1 MKKKIILVV
10 ALAASFQIYAQKK
23 DSIANKYTLMD
34 EVIIEGV
41 RKSKDVSSELASKL
55 PITNLENPQVTA
67 SVSPQLI
74 KNRNFY
80 TQSGMLQ
87 NATGVS
93 PSWAGI
99 SPYYSIRGFRT
110 RSSFRNG
117 VNGYVASDMDPV
129 NIAQLE
135 VIKGPSAVIFGGG
148 GSSMITFG
156 GLINRITVKPQQIAF
171 ANISVTGGSYN
182 LQRATIDINSPLD
195 KDGKILARLT
205 GAYTYKGS
213 FQDQGFSKT
222 FFVAPSISYKV
233 SDQLNIQLDAEILNK
248 TATNNPLYQVALGNA
263 KSSDELNLDYFRSFT
278 DNTVTMNNKAVN
290 IYGKI
295 IYKLSPNWKSET
307 NLISINNKTPGDY
320 IRLRLD
326 DNSQNVTRR
335 VYRMYPED
343 ITSQQI
349 QQDFVGNFTIG
360 NIKNRLVAG
369 VEYYHYLYGISSKS
383 MNFTKVPATG
393 IDSQNAYF
401 NNEYISAQLALQPY
415 GENYKAVQDH
425 YSVYVS
431 DVINPIDNLSLML
444 SARINYIDNKGTQDL
459 LSATT
464 IGAYEQTAVS
474 PKLGINYQIIPQKV
488 ALFANYMNGFQAQA
502 PQSVNGQMT
511 NFQPVYGNQW
521 ETGVKISLQKNLLD
535 AVLSYYNIDV
545 TNVVRQDP
553 TNTVSYL
560 QDGEQRSKGFEA
572 DLESNPIK
580 GLFLHAGFAYNDSK
594 LIASD
599 ALTQGLR
606 PVDAGPE
613 LSGNWYVNYAPQS
626 KALSGFSL
634 GLGGSH
640 YGKDLIINN
649 AKGYFSTNPYT
660 LINSVLSFEK
670 TGYAFSLS
678 ANNLLNE
685 HYWYGGRGMITPG
698 TLREV
703 ILSLKL
709 KL

>member
-1 MKKKIILVV
+1 MRKAIFFAV
-10 ALAASFQIYAQKK
+10 ALAASLQISAQKK
-23 DSIANKYTLMD
+23 DSIASRYTLMD

-41 RKSKDVSSELASKL
+41 RKSKDVSSGLASKL
-55 PITNLENPQVTA
+55 PLKNLENPQVTA

-74 KNRNFY
+74 KNRNFF
-80 TQSGMLQ
+80 TQGAMLL
-87 NATGVS
+87 NAAGVA

-117 VNGYVASDMDPV
+117 VSGYVASDMDPV

-148 GSSMITFG
+148 GATMVTFG
-156 GLINRITVKPQQIAF
+156 GLINRVTVKPQNAAF
-171 ANISVTGGSYN
+171 AHISAAGGSYN
-182 LQRATIDINSPLD
+182 LQRLTLDANRPLD

-205 GAYTYKGS
+205 GAYNYNNT

-222 FFVAPSISYKV
+222 FFLAPSIYYKL
-233 SDQLNIQLDAEILNK
+233 SDDLNIQLDAEILNK
-248 TATNNPLYQVALGNA
+248 SATNNPLFQVALGTA
-263 KSSDELNLDYFRSFT
+263 KSADELNLDYYRSFN
-278 DNTVTMNNKAVN
+278 DNSVTMNNKAVN

-295 IYKLSPNWKSET
+295 IYRLSENWRSET

-326 DNSQNVTRR
+326 DDSQNLTRR
-335 VYRMYPED
+335 VYRMYPEN

-349 QQDFVGNFTIG
+349 QQDFVGNFKIG
-360 NIKNRLVAG
+360 SMKNRLVAG
-369 VEYYHYLYGISSKS
+369 VEYYHYLYGIASKS
-383 MNFTKVPATG
+383 MDFTKVSATAA
-393 IDSQNAYF
+393 DPENAYF
-401 NNEYISAQLALQPY
+401 NNEYISDQLALKPY

-425 YSVYVS
+425 YSVYAS
-431 DVINPIDNLSLML
+431 DVINPLDNLSVML
-444 SARINYIDNKGTQDL
+444 SARINYINNKGTEDL
-459 LSATT
+459 LTETAAGDYT
-464 IGAYEQTAVS
+464 QTAFS
-474 PKLGINYQIIPQKV
+474 PKLGINYQIIPERI
-488 ALFANYMNGFQAQA
+488 ALFANYMNGFQPQA

-521 ETGVKISLQKNLLD
+521 ESGIKVSLKKNLLD

-545 TNVVRQDP
+545 ANVVRQDP
-553 TNTVSYL
+553 NDTASYL

-580 GLFLHAGFAYNDSK
+580 GLFLHTGFAYNDSK
-594 LIASD
+594 LIVSD

-606 PVDAGPE
+606 PVDAGPK
-613 LSGNWYVNYAPQS
+613 LSGTWYVNYAPQS
-626 KALSGFSL
+626 KALYGFSL
-634 GLGGSH
+634 GIGGSH

-649 AKGYFSTNPYT
+649 ANGSFYTNPYT
-660 LINSVLSFEK
+660 LISSVLSFEK
-670 TGYAFSLS
+670 TGYVFSLS

-698 TLREV
+698 TLRQIV
-703 ILSLKL
+703 LSLKL

>member
-1 MKKKIILVV
+1 MKKVIFFSVAVV
-10 ALAASFQIYAQKK
+10 ASLQIYAQKK
-23 DSIANKYTLMD
+23 DSITNKYTLMD

-55 PITNLENPQVTA
+55 PLKNLENPQVTA

-74 KNRNFY
+74 KNRNFF
-80 TQSGMLQ
+80 TQGEMLK
-87 NATGVS
+87 NATGVA

-148 GSSMITFG
+148 GATMITFG
-156 GLINRITVKPQQIAF
+156 GLINRVTVKPQQTTF
-171 ANISVTGGSYN
+171 ADITVMGGSYN
-182 LQRATIDINSPLD
+182 LQRATIDINRPLD

-205 GAYTYKGS
+205 GAYNYNDT

-222 FFVAPSISYKV
+222 FFLAPSISYKF
-233 SDQLNIQLDAEILNK
+233 SDDLKIQLDAEILNK
-248 TATNNPLYQVALGNA
+248 MATNNPLYQVALGTA
-263 KSSDELNLDYFRSFT
+263 KSADELNLDYYRSFN
-278 DNTVTMNNKAVN
+278 DNSVTLNNKAVN

-295 IYKLSPNWKSET
+295 IYRLSENWKSET

-335 VYRMYPED
+335 VYRMYPEN

-349 QQDFVGNFTIG
+349 QQDFVGNFKIG
-360 NIKNRLVAG
+360 SMKNRLITG
-369 VEYYHYLYGISSKS
+369 VEYYHYLYGIASKS
-383 MNFTKVPATG
+383 MNFTKVSATAS
-393 IDSQNAYF
+393 DPQNANF
-401 NNEYISAQLALQPY
+401 NNEYISGQLATKPY
-415 GENYKAVQDH
+415 GENYKAIQDH

-431 DVINPIDNLSLML
+431 DVINPLENLSVML
-444 SARINYIDNKGTQDL
+444 SARINYINNKGTEDL
-459 LSATT
+459 LTATT
-464 IGAYEQTAVS
+464 TGDYTQTAVS
-474 PKLGINYQIIPQKV
+474 PKLGINYQIIPERI
-488 ALFANYMNGFQAQA
+488 ALFANYMNGFQPQA

-521 ETGVKISLQKNLLD
+521 ESGVKVSLKKNLLD

-545 TNVVRQDP
+545 TNVVRQNPND
-553 TNTVSYL
+553 TASYL

-594 LIASD
+594 LIVSD
-599 ALTQGLR
+599 ALTERLR
-606 PVDAGPE
+606 PVDAGPK
-613 LSGNWYVNYAPQS
+613 LSGTWYVNYAPQS
-626 KALSGFSL
+626 IALNGFSL
-634 GLGGSH
+634 GIGGSH
-640 YGKDLIINN
+640 YGKDLMINN
-649 AKGYFSTNPYT
+649 TNGSFYTNPYT
-660 LINSVLSFEK
+660 VINSVLSFEK
-670 TGYAFSLS
+670 TGYVFSLS

-698 TLREV
+698 TLRQV

>member
-1 MKKKIILVV
+1 MKKGIFF
-10 ALAASFQIYAQKK
+10 ALALLASLQIYAQKK
-23 DSIANKYTLMD
+23 DSITNKYTLMD

-41 RKSKDVSSELASKL
+41 RKSKDVASELASKL
-55 PITNLENPQVTA
+55 PIKNLENPQVTA
-67 SVSPQLI
+67 SISPQLI
-74 KNRNFY
+74 KNRNFF
-80 TQSGMLQ
+80 TQDQMLQ
-87 NATGVS
+87 NATGVA

-148 GSSMITFG
+148 GSTMISFG
-156 GLINRITVKPQQIAF
+156 GLINRITVKPQHTAF
-171 ANISVTGGSYN
+171 ANISVSGGSYD
-182 LQRATIDINSPLD
+182 LQRAAIDINSPLD
-195 KDGKILARLT
+195 KEGKILGRIT
-205 GAYTYKGS
+205 SAYTYKGS

-233 SDQLNIQLDAEILNK
+233 NDQLNIQLDAEILNK
-248 TATNNPLYQVALGNA
+248 TATNNPLYQVALGTA
-263 KSSDELNLDYFRSFT
+263 KSSNELNLDYSRSFT

-295 IYKLSPNWKSET
+295 IYQLSPNWKSET

-320 IRLRLD
+320 VRLRLD

-335 VYRMYPED
+335 VYRMYPEN

-349 QQDFVGNFTIG
+349 QQDFSGNFNIG
-360 NIKNRLVAG
+360 KMKNRFIAG

-383 MNFTKVPATG
+383 MNFTKVSATES
-393 IDSQNAYF
+393 DAQNAYF
-401 NNEYISAQLALQPY
+401 NNEYISAQLASQPY
-415 GENYKAVQDH
+415 GENYKAIQDH
-425 YSVYVS
+425 YSVYAS
-431 DVINPIDNLSLML
+431 DVINPIENLSVML
-444 SARINYIDNKGTQDL
+444 SARINYINNKGTQDL
-459 LSATT
+459 LKSATT
-464 IGAYEQTAVS
+464 GDYTQTAVS
-474 PKLGINYQIIPQKV
+474 PKLGINYQIIPEKA

-553 TNTVSYL
+553 NNTAYYL

-580 GLFLHAGFAYNDSK
+580 GLFVHAGFAYNDSE
-594 LIASD
+594 LIVSD
-599 ALTQGLR
+599 ALTEGLR
-606 PVDAGPE
+606 PVDAGPK
-613 LSGNWYVNYAPQS
+613 LSGTWYVNYASQS
-626 KALSGFSL
+626 KALNGFSL
-634 GLGGSH
+634 GIGGSH
-640 YGKDLIINN
+640 YGKDLMINN
-649 AKGYFSTNPYT
+649 TNGSFYTNPYT

-670 TGYAFSLS
+670 RGYVFSLS

-685 HYWYGGRGMITPG
+685 RYWYGGRGMITPG
-698 TLREV
+698 TLRQV
-703 ILSLKL
+703 VLSLKF

>member
-1 MKKKIILVV
+1 MKKQIFFAL
-10 ALAASFQIYAQKK
+10 ALAASLQIHAQKK
-23 DSIANKYTLMD
+23 DSIPRKYTLME

-55 PITNLENPQVTA
+55 PIKNLENPQVTA

-80 TQSGMLQ
+80 TQGEMLH
-87 NATGVS
+87 NAAGVA

-117 VNGYVASDMDPV
+117 VNGYVASDMDPAST
-129 NIAQLE
+129 AQLE

-148 GSSMITFG
+148 GSTMITFG
-156 GLINRITVKPQQIAF
+156 GLINRVTVKPQHAAF
-171 ANISVTGGSYN
+171 ADISAAGGSYN
-182 LQRATIDINSPLD
+182 LQRAVLDMNRPLD
-195 KDGKILARLT
+195 KDAKVLARLT
-205 GAYTYKGS
+205 SAYTYKGS

-222 FFVAPSISYKV
+222 FFLAPSISYKI
-233 SDQLNIQLDAEILNK
+233 SDDLNIQLDAEILNK
-248 TATNNPLYQVALGNA
+248 TATNNPLYQVALGTA
-263 KSSDELNLDYFRSFT
+263 KSSGELNLDYLRSFQ
-278 DNTVTMNNKAVN
+278 DNTVTLNNKAVN

-295 IYKLSPNWKSET
+295 IYRLSENWKSQT

-335 VYRMYPED
+335 VYRMYPEN

-349 QQDFVGNFTIG
+349 QQDFVGNFKIG
-360 NIKNRLVAG
+360 SIKNRLITG
-369 VEYYHYLYGISSKS
+369 VEYYHYLYGIASKS
-383 MNFTKVPATG
+383 MNFTKVSAAAADPE
-393 IDSQNAYF
+393 NAYF
-401 NNEYISAQLALQPY
+401 NNEYISDQLALKPY
-415 GENYKAVQDH
+415 GENYKAIQDH
-425 YSVYVS
+425 YSLYAS
-431 DVINPIDNLSLML
+431 DVINPLENLSVML
-444 SARINYIDNKGTQDL
+444 SARINYINNKGTEDL
-459 LSATT
+459 LTAATA
-464 IGAYEQTAVS
+464 GAYTQTAVS
-474 PKLGINYQIIPQKV
+474 PKLGINYQIIPERI
-488 ALFANYMNGFQAQA
+488 ALFANYMNGFQPQA

-511 NFQPVYGNQW
+511 NFEPVYGNQW
-521 ETGVKISLQKNLLD
+521 ESGVKISLQKNLLD

-553 TNTVSYL
+553 NDTASYL
-560 QDGEQRSKGFEA
+560 QNGEQRSKGFEA
-572 DLESNPIK
+572 DLESNPMA

-594 LIASD
+594 LIVSD

-606 PVDAGPE
+606 PVDAGPK
-613 LSGNWYVNYAPQS
+613 LSGTWYISYAAQS

-640 YGKDLIINN
+640 YGKDLMINN
-649 AKGYFSTNPYT
+649 ANGSFSTDAYT
-660 LINSVLSFEK
+660 LINSAISFEK
-670 TGYAFSLS
+670 TGYVFSLS

-698 TLREV
+698 VLREV

>member
-1 MKKKIILVV
+1 MKKKFFI
-10 ALAASFQIYAQKK
+10 ALALVASVQIYAQEK
-23 DSIANKYTLMD
+23 DSIEKKYTLMD

-55 PITNLENPQVTA
+55 PIKNLENPQVTA

-80 TQSGMLQ
+80 TQGEMLQ
-87 NATGVS
+87 NATGVV

-129 NIAQLE
+129 SIAQLE

-148 GSSMITFG
+148 GSTMITFG
-156 GLINRITVKPQQIAF
+156 GLINRITVKPQDKAF
-171 ANISVTGGSYN
+171 ANISVLGGSYD
-182 LQRATIDINSPLD
+182 LQRTTLDVNSPLD

-222 FFVAPSISYKV
+222 FFAAPSISYKV
-233 SDQLNIQLDAEILNK
+233 NNQMKIQLDAEILNK
-248 TATNNPLYQVALGNA
+248 TATNNSLYQVALGNA
-263 KSSDELNLDYFRSFT
+263 KSSEELNLDYFHSFQ
-278 DNTVTMNNKAVN
+278 DNTVTLNNKAVN

-295 IYKLSPNWKSET
+295 IYQLSPNWKSET

-335 VYRMYPED
+335 VYRMYPEN

-349 QQDFVGNFTIG
+349 QQDFVGNFNIG
-360 NIKNRLVAG
+360 KIKNRLVTG
-369 VEYYHYLYGISSKS
+369 VEYYHYLYAISSKS

-393 IDSQNAYF
+393 TDSQNAYF
-401 NNEYISAQLALQPY
+401 NNEYIAAQLASKPY

-425 YSVYVS
+425 YSFYIS
-431 DVINPIDNLSLML
+431 DVINPLENLSLML
-444 SARINYIDNKGTQDL
+444 SARINHIDNKGTQDL
-459 LSATT
+459 LTATT
-464 IGAYEQTAVS
+464 TADYKQTAIS
-474 PKLGINYQIIPQKV
+474 PKLGINYQIIPEKI

-502 PQSVNGQMT
+502 PQSVNGEMT

-521 ETGVKISLQKNLLD
+521 ESGVKISLQKNLLD

-553 TNTVSYL
+553 NNTASYL
-560 QDGEQRSKGFEA
+560 QDGKQNSKGFEA

-580 GLFLHAGFAYNDSK
+580 GLFLHAGLAYNDSK
-594 LIASD
+594 LIVSD

-606 PVDAGPE
+606 PVDAGPK
-613 LSGNWYVNYAPQS
+613 LSGTWYINYAPQS
-626 KALSGFSL
+626 KGLSGFSL

-649 AKGYFSTNPYT
+649 TNGSFSTDAYT

-670 TGYAFSLS
+670 TGYVFSLS

-698 TLREV
+698 MLREV
-703 ILSLKL
+703 ILSFKL